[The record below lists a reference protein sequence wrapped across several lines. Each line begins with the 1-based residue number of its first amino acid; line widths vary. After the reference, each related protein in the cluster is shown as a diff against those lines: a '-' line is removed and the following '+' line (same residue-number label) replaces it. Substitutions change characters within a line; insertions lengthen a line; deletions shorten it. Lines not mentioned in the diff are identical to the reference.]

1 MVVTA
6 LLHSELGGD
15 FMLQEAVKTYYGQVL
30 RGTGDLKTKAC
41 CTPDNMPERI
51 RALLA
56 NIHDEVLARY
66 YGCGLVVPEKL
77 EGCRVLDLGCGSGRD
92 VYALSQ
98 LVGAGGEV
106 IGVDM
111 TPEQLEVARAHV
123 VWHAERYGYA
133 APNTRFLMGYIEKL
147 GELGLAPASLD
158 AAISNCVVN
167 LSIDKLAVLKGAY
180 DLLKLGGE
188 FYFAD
193 VYADRRLTEA
203 AKGDPVVYGECL
215 GGALYWGDFLA
226 LAKEAGFSD
235 PRLVTSRPLDIND
248 AAVLEKV
255 GATRFYSATY
265 RLFKLDG
272 LEPACEDYG
281 QAVIY
286 NGGIPEAADVFHL
299 DSHHAI
305 ERGRVFPVCGN
316 TWRILRDT
324 RFAPHFTFI
333 GDFSTHY
340 GIFPGCGSNIP
351 FDTAR
356 ARGSAGQGSCC

>member
-1 MVVTA
+1 
-6 LLHSELGGD
+6 
-15 FMLQEAVKTYYGQVL
+15 MLQEQVKDYYGKVL
-30 RGTGDLKTKAC
+30 RGSDDLKTKAC

-51 RALLA
+51 KSLLR
-56 NIHDEVLARY
+56 NVHDEVLARY
-66 YGCGLVVPEKL
+66 YGCGLVVPEML

-98 LVGAGGEV
+98 LVGPEGEV

-111 TPEQLEVARAHV
+111 TPEQLDVARAHV
-123 VWHAERYGYA
+123 GWHMERFGHPA
-133 APNTRFLMGYIEKL
+133 ANVRFLMGYIEKL
-147 GELGLAPASLD
+147 DELGIARGSLD
-158 AAISNCVVN
+158 AIVSNCVVN
-167 LSIDKLAVLKGAY
+167 LSIDKLAVLKGAH
-180 DLLKLGGE
+180 DLLKSGGE
-188 FYFAD
+188 LYFAD
-193 VYADRRLTEA
+193 VYADRRLTEE
-203 AKGDPVVYGECL
+203 AKNDPVVYGECL

-226 LAKEAGFSD
+226 LAKAAGFAD
-235 PRLVTSRPLDIND
+235 PRLVTSRPLEITDTG
-248 AAVLEKV
+248 VLAKV

-286 NGGIPEAADVFHL
+286 KGGISEAPDVFHL
-299 DSHHAI
+299 DGHHAI

-316 TWRILRDT
+316 TWRMLRET

-340 GIFPGCGSNIP
+340 GILPNCGSAIP
-351 FDTAR
+351 FE
-356 ARGSAGQGSCC
+356 AGQGVGASQTCC